1 MKYSELVR
9 KLRRLDVEF
18 YRQAKGSHEVWWHP
32 PTARRAMIPN
42 HPGKEIKKKTLANI
56 LKDLGLKEEDLEG
69 V

>member
-1 MKYSELVR
+1 
-9 KLRRLDVEF
+9 
-18 YRQAKGSHEVWWHP
+18 
-32 PTARRAMIPN
+32 MIPN